1 MAAATVLLKDDS
13 MGIAEATGTGSSPP
27 PTNSFPLGSINGP
40 SSSTTMY
47 MPIVSPPTPAPSP
60 SPRPTFYSTTY
71 SNFNTR
77 NTSPT
82 LYDTGNPHHSEFSS
96 LSGSPASRKQY
107 LVSILHDCSP
117 AELRFISQT
126 ITPMLK
132 RDFLTELP
140 AELALHILAFVNH
153 PRTLARASQ
162 VCKRWHD
169 LVSDDWLW
177 KALCDMYS
185 FRADAEDTRGTKVLE
200 DDQPWDE
207 LEKYASHPMDPA
219 FQWLTARERLK
230 LQERGSVS
238 HWGPYSSP
246 SSSDGMPQPRTQF
259 SHQQYFR
266 RAYGTST
273 DHLYL
278 LVSRH

>member
-1 MAAATVLLKDDS
+1 MEV
-13 MGIAEATGTGSSPP
+13 AEAIGTSSSQASNNRFSPELA
-27 PTNSFPLGSINGP
+27 TGP
-40 SSSTTMY
+40 SPSTIY

-60 SPRPTFYSTTY
+60 RPTFSPIFY
-71 SNFNTR
+71 SNSITL
-77 NTSPT
+77 NTSPS
-82 LYDTGNPHHSEFSS
+82 LYDPVNTHRSEFSG

-140 AELALHILAFVNH
+140 SELALHILVFVDN

-177 KALCDMYS
+177 KVLCEMYS
-185 FRADAEDTRGTKVLE
+185 FRDDTEDRSGTKMLE
-200 DDQPWDE
+200 DNKPWDE
-207 LEKYASHPMDPA
+207 LEKFPSHAMDPVL
-219 FQWLTARERLK
+219 QWHTARERLK

-238 HWGPYSSP
+238 HWGPYSS
-246 SSSDGMPQPRTQF
+246 SDGLPQPRTQF
-259 SHQQYFR
+259 SHQEYFR
-266 RAYGTST
+266 REYGTSMY
-273 DHLYL
+273 HL
-278 LVSRH
+278 SIWFTSPNRS